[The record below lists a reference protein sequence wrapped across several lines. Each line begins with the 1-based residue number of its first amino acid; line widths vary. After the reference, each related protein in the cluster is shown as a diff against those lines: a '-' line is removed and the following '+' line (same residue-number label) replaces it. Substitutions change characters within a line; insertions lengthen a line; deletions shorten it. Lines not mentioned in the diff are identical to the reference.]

1 MARVRFVDPAGNETD
16 VSIDDGVSVMEGAI
30 KAGIDGI
37 DADCGGQLSCATC
50 HVYLGE
56 AWLGRVPEPNESED
70 ALLEFAAGRQP
81 NSRLSCQI
89 IVQSD
94 LEGLEIRIPVTQG
107 S

>member
-16 VSIDDGVSVMEGAI
+16 VTIDDGVSVMEGAVRV
-30 KAGIDGI
+30 GIDGI

-56 AWLGRVPEPNESED
+56 DWVGRVPEPTEDED
-70 ALLEFAAGRQP
+70 ALLEFAAERKA

-89 IVQSD
+89 FVRSD
-94 LEGLEIRIPVTQG
+94 LDGMEIRIPTHQA

>member
-1 MARVRFVDPAGNETD
+1 MARVRFFDPAGNETD

-30 KAGIDGI
+30 KAGIGGI

-56 AWLGRVPEPNESED
+56 AWLGRVPAPNESED
-70 ALLEFAAGRQP
+70 ALLEFAAHRRP

-89 IVQSD
+89 IVQPD
-94 LEGLEIRIPVTQG
+94 LEGLEIRIPVAQ
-107 S
+107 SS